1 MAQNLEYGIR
11 ITADG
16 SVVVSEAG
24 KAKQALKRIGAEAE
38 KSSAVASKFGL
49 AVGAAAAAG
58 AAAFTGLI
66 KRTVDTAAAF
76 DDLSESTGSTV
87 ENLSSLANSMA
98 VSGVDMGTFT
108 SLMNKLAVGLS
119 GVDDEGGKAGKALA
133 ALGVQSKD
141 PATAM
146 KELAVSLDKYADG
159 ANKAALLTAI
169 FGRGAAQYAGVLKD
183 LARDTEMAATVTTDF
198 AAEAENLQK
207 EMARARIEV
216 EALAVSIAGPLTT
229 AVSSFLKMTRESGWS
244 GFFAWLGLSSEDQ
257 ANADQALAETQD
269 KIARLQKMREELSID
284 TITNKVNNLL
294 FGDIA
299 DIDKQLAV
307 LQARASMLQSIAN
320 ATTSY
325 ITGLNGDNR
334 PDAPKPPS
342 AEHTTK
348 VKKAADTWN
357 EMAAA
362 VRRAYENALNWELA
376 GQKIED
382 QLNAIS
388 AAYAEAYVKER
399 DAYEAQ
405 LDKSQEA
412 MRGLVVT
419 MEQEVELLGLS
430 NSQRRLAIALR
441 ELEASGIERESA
453 EYAQLEERIRA
464 AIGAEET
471 YAVAE
476 SWAQVSASIRDD
488 LTDAFMRAAASG
500 RDFFKSLAASL
511 VNMFSNLVL
520 RPIIQGIVAPVA
532 GSITGALGFSGNAA
546 ASGGGSLGGGSLG
559 GIGNLGSLFGGFG
572 SLGSGASISIGNIG
586 SLGFL
591 EGSLAN
597 FANIGGQ
604 LASGASGIMPAIGMA
619 MPYIAAVAGIGMLVK
634 GILDSNRG
642 GPKSGG
648 FAASG
653 LVGALS
659 NSDGGRW
666 FTPNSADSA
675 MQDLTKGLM
684 TSYAQIIAS
693 LGGSGRAGF
702 ALGYDT
708 DPQGTAPNRLHAGAF
723 VGGQSVY
730 DAALGDLGRDDAALQ
745 AALELESKRALL
757 AALQASEL
765 PQQIAAV
772 FNSVAASGASS
783 ETIDNLLAFGSAM
796 KTVVD
801 SIGGSVVDDARLAWE
816 RSQRSSVEVLRDMGA
831 EVIRLAN
838 NMDGS
843 TASMQALASATGDY
857 RAAVVQTLVAIK
869 QIEQDVAAM
878 FGATRNSLEEFGLTP
893 EELYDRYRRDADEAA
908 ALLASATDPASVQKL
923 SERINNDINAAFN
936 ALGDDG
942 KGQQRDPLLTY
953 LNGIDALAASKLA
966 ALSASIGSST
976 TDPFAA
982 ANSALDGAAGKFAA
996 AAGVQAD
1003 AASTLER
1010 AAAKIDA
1017 AASRFETAVSTP
1029 MQAYVVANE
1038 VG

>member
-1 MAQNLEYGIR
+1 
-11 ITADG
+11 
-16 SVVVSEAG
+16 
-24 KAKQALKRIGAEAE
+24 
-38 KSSAVASKFGL
+38 
-49 AVGAAAAAG
+49 
-58 AAAFTGLI
+58 
-66 KRTVDTAAAF
+66 
-76 DDLSESTGSTV
+76 
-87 ENLSSLANSMA
+87 
-98 VSGVDMGTFT
+98 
-108 SLMNKLAVGLS
+108 
-119 GVDDEGGKAGKALA
+119 
-133 ALGVQSKD
+133 
-141 PATAM
+141 
-146 KELAVSLDKYADG
+146 
-159 ANKAALLTAI
+159 
-169 FGRGAAQYAGVLKD
+169 
-183 LARDTEMAATVTTDF
+183 
-198 AAEAENLQK
+198 
-207 EMARARIEV
+207 MARARIEV
-216 EALAVSIAGPLTT
+216 DALAVSIAGPLTT
-229 AVSSFLKMTRESGWS
+229 AVSSFLKMTRESGWG
-244 GFFAWLGLSSEDQ
+244 GFFAWLGLSNEDQ

-269 KIARLQKMREELSID
+269 KIAKLQKMREELSTD
-284 TITNKVNNLL
+284 TITNKLNNLL

-307 LQARASMLQSIAN
+307 LQARAAMLQSVAN

-362 VRRAYENALNWELA
+362 VKRAYENALNWELA

-399 DAYEAQ
+399 DAYEEQ

-412 MRGLVVT
+412 MRGMVVS

-441 ELEASGIERESA
+441 ELEASGIDRESE
-453 EYAQLEERIRA
+453 EYAQLEQRIRA
-464 AIGAEET
+464 ALGAEES

-476 SWAQVSASIRDD
+476 SWAQASASIRDD

-520 RPIIQGIVAPVA
+520 RPIIQGVMAPAA
-532 GSITGALGFSGNAA
+532 GSITGALGFGGNAL
-546 ASGGGSLGGGSLG
+546 ASGIGSSLGAGNLFGLG
-559 GIGNLGSLFGGFG
+559 GTGWLSGIGDAIFGGGGGAAFGAGFASPFSTLGSIF
-572 SLGSGASISIGNIG
+572 SGAGEFAS
-586 SLGFL
+586 
-591 EGSLAN
+591 GSLA
-597 FANIGGQ
+597 
-604 LASGASGIMPAIGMA
+604 LASGLG
-619 MPYIAAVAGIGMLVK
+619 AAVPIIGGALAIASLAGLF
-634 GILDSNRG
+634 DSKG
-642 GPKSGG
+642 GPKGGG
-648 FAASG
+648 FASAGSI
-653 LVGALS
+653 GALP
-659 NSDGGRW
+659 NADNGRW
-666 FTPNSADSA
+666 FTPNSGDADMRTAVTASL
-675 MQDLTKGLM
+675 QSFNQLV
-684 TSYAQIIAS
+684 AS
-693 LGGSGRAGF
+693 LGGSGTAGF

-708 DPQGTAPNRLHAGAF
+708 DPQGTAPNRLHAGAY
-723 VGGQSVY
+723 VNGQQVY
-730 DAALGDLGRDDAALQ
+730 DAALGDLGRDDATLT
-745 AALELESKRALL
+745 AALALEAKRSVL

-772 FNSVAASGASS
+772 FNSVSAAGASS
-783 ETIDNLLAFGSAM
+783 DTIDNLLAFGAAM
-796 KTVVD
+796 KAVID

-869 QIEQDVAAM
+869 QISADVAAM
-878 FGATRNSLEEFGLTP
+878 FGATRNSLEEFGLSP
-893 EELYDRYRRDADEAA
+893 EALYDRYRRDADEAA

-923 SERINNDINAAFN
+923 SERINADINAAFN
-936 ALGDDG
+936 ALGDEG
-942 KGQQRDPLLTY
+942 KSQQKDPLMTY

-966 ALSASIGSST
+966 TLSASIGSST
-976 TDPFAA
+976 ADPFAA
-982 ANSALDGAAGKFAA
+982 ANAALDGAAAKFAS

-1017 AASRFETAVSTP
+1017 AASRFETAANTP